1 MNDGKF
7 SSKTEDANNKDNKTQ
22 VKMNSVVEVSLEN
35 NAMDSDVGCDKN
47 KKRFF

>member
-1 MNDGKF
+1 
-7 SSKTEDANNKDNKTQ
+7 
-22 VKMNSVVEVSLEN
+22 MNSVVEVSLEN